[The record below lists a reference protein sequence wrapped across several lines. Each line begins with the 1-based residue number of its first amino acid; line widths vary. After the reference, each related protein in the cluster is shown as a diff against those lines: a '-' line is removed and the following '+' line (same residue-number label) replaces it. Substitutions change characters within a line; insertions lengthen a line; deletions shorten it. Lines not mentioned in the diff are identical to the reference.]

1 MKRELSINRAA
12 PWSGVRTAGRASE
25 AEGKP
30 PTTFLPPPLRGSRV
44 GGSPTFQDP
53 ALLQSCRKGLR
64 GPWAAPSAPRAPS
77 EVPTCISREVVP
89 VQYEEEKREQTPPR
103 LALCPGP
110 RGCRFQAQQEV
121 AVAVGLSALPVHR
134 SLASEGS
141 RGSRVWRAMEWL
153 AESHRV
159 AEGLRVRGAL
169 TVHREPVHEAMSHP
183 ALRILKP
190 L

>member
-1 MKRELSINRAA
+1 MVRSADCGSCIRSRRKAPDHVPAA
-12 PWSGVRTAGRASE
+12 PAPGQSCGRFAHVSGPGSSPKLSE
-25 AEGKP
+25 GP
-30 PTTFLPPPLRGSRV
+30 SRSLGCPQRSTCSF
-44 GGSPTFQDP
+44 GGSH
-53 ALLQSCRKGLR
+53 LHLQGSDAG
-64 GPWAAPSAPRAPS
+64 
-77 EVPTCISREVVP
+77 
-89 VQYEEEKREQTPPR
+89 YEEQKREQTPPR

-134 SLASEGS
+134 SLASEGG

-169 TVHREPVHEAMSHP
+169 TVHREPVHEATSHP

>member
-1 MKRELSINRAA
+1 MHPKQKESPRPRSCR
-12 PWSGVRTAGRASE
+12 PRSGAVMWAVRPRFRTRLFSKAVGRAFE
-25 AEGKP
+25 VPG
-30 PTTFLPPPLRGSRV
+30 LPPALHVLLRRFPLASPGKWCRVRGAEE
-44 GGSPTFQDP
+44 GADPTATRP
-53 ALLQSCRKGLR
+53 L
-64 GPWAAPSAPRAPS
+64 PRP
-77 EVPTCISREVVP
+77 E
-89 VQYEEEKREQTPPR
+89 
-103 LALCPGP
+103 
-110 RGCRFQAQQEV
+110 GCRFQAQQEV

-134 SLASEGS
+134 SLASEGG